1 MSDRAGFPGAS
12 GTANVHRDVDVAMR
26 DGVTLATDIY
36 LPDGEGPFPTL
47 VFRVRGSR
55 NAAFITGVLIVNP
68 LSAVRRGYAVVIQ
81 EVRGRGG
88 SAAQWEPW
96 RHELNDGE
104 DCLDWILA
112 QPWCDGR
119 LGAYGTAYSA
129 SGAQALALLGREE
142 LRAIAVLGTGADPH
156 DGWVYTSGAFE
167 LGWNIYWCY
176 MTAAESIARLDTDD
190 ATRSRLKRDHHH
202 AIIEARSMASRSPL
216 RDQPLLDEV
225 GETQFR
231 EWLDHPDYDDYWR
244 GIDVLAGAA
253 AIRTPVLSII
263 GWYDNFL
270 GSHMAMHRTL
280 TSRAQEPA
288 RSHHRLVVGPW
299 EHVNYVNAFTTSKT
313 GDVEFGPE
321 ASCGAAVSEPL
332 VLDWMDRWVK
342 GEDRGPA
349 GGVRYWQMGS
359 DEWREGTEWPPPHT
373 LERWVLGSAGHA
385 NTVAGDGTLAPQG
398 AAESAPSSSSDMFR
412 YDPADPVATVGGRLL
427 MPTIELAGIRDQ
439 SVVEDRDDV
448 LCYSSRVLAEDIEVA
463 GPITVELWVTTD
475 VEETDFTAKLVDVR
489 PDGYCVNI
497 ADGIV
502 RTRYRESTRSVTPPM
517 EPGVATLLTIDL
529 WDVAHTFCAG
539 NCLRLEVSS
548 SNFPRFDRNLNTGGL
563 YRGVPFGSESLA
575 DARVAT
581 QTVLHD
587 GQHVSALLLPVIR

>member
-1 MSDRAGFPGAS
+1 MTSTIEVPGAS
-12 GTANVHRDVDVAMR
+12 GAAHVHRDVAVAMR
-26 DGVTLATDIY
+26 DGVTLATDVY
-36 LPDGEGPFPTL
+36 LPEGSGPFPTL

-55 NAAFITGVLIVNP
+55 DAAFITGVLIVNP

-96 RHELNDGE
+96 RHELQDGG

-129 SGAQALALLGREE
+129 SGAQALAMLGREE

-176 MTAAESIARLDTDD
+176 MTVSESIARLQTDD
-190 ATRSRLKRDHHH
+190 ATRIRLKRDHHD
-202 AIIEARSMASRSPL
+202 AIIEARAMASRLPL

-244 GIDVLAGAA
+244 DIDVLARVE
-253 AIRTPVLSII
+253 AIRTPTLSII

-270 GSHMAMHRTL
+270 GSHMALHRAL
-280 TSRAQEPA
+280 AARSVEPA
-288 RSHHRLVVGPW
+288 RSHHRLIVGPW

-313 GDVEFGPE
+313 GDVEFGP
-321 ASCGAAVSEPL
+321 AAACGAAVSEPL

-342 GEDRGPA
+342 GEDRGPDR
-349 GGVRYWQMGS
+349 GVRYWQMGT
-359 DEWREGTEWPPPHT
+359 DEWRDGEAWPPPHT
-373 LERWVLGSAGHA
+373 VERWTLGSAGRA
-385 NTVAGDGTLAPQG
+385 NSSTGDGTLTTEGGTSP
-398 AAESAPSSSSDMFR
+398 SAPSDTFR
-412 YDPADPVATVGGRLL
+412 YDPADPVPTVGGRLL

-439 SVVEDRDDV
+439 SVVEHRDDV
-448 LCYSSRVLAEDIEVA
+448 LCYSSAVLEQDLEVA
-463 GPITVELWVTTD
+463 GPIGVELWVTTD
-475 VEETDFTAKLVDVR
+475 VEETDFTAKLVDVG
-489 PDGYCVNI
+489 PDGYCTNI

-502 RTRYRESTRSVTPPM
+502 RTRYRESTQSVAPPM
-517 EPGVATLLTIDL
+517 ESGVPTRLDIDL
-529 WDVAHTFCAG
+529 WDVAHTFRAG
-539 NCLRLEVSS
+539 HRLRLEVSS

-563 YRGVPFGSESLA
+563 YRGIPFGSESLE

-581 QTVLHD
+581 QTVLHSD
-587 GQHVSALLLPVIR
+587 THVSALVLPVVR

>member
-1 MSDRAGFPGAS
+1 MTTTTIHDAS
-12 GTANVHRDVDVAMR
+12 GTAHVHRDIAVQMR
-26 DGVTLATDIY
+26 DGVALATDVY
-36 LPDGEGPFPTL
+36 LPEGPGPFPTL

-68 LSAVRRGYAVVIQ
+68 LSAVRRGYAVVVQ

-96 RHELNDGE
+96 RHEIRDGE
-104 DCLDWILA
+104 DCLDWILS

-142 LRAIAVLGTGADPH
+142 LRAVAVLGTGADPH

-167 LGWNIYWCY
+167 LGWNVYWCY
-176 MTAAESIARLDTDD
+176 MTVSESIARLETDD
-190 ATRSRLKRDHHH
+190 ATRSRLKRDHHR
-202 AIIEARSMASRSPL
+202 AIVEARAMASRLPL

-244 GIDVLAGAA
+244 EVDVLAAA
-253 AIRTPVLSII
+253 ASIRAPILSII

-270 GSHMAMHRTL
+270 GSHMALHRAVRER
-280 TSRAQEPA
+280 SQEPA

-321 ASCGAAVSEPL
+321 AACGVGMSEPL
-332 VLDWMDRWVK
+332 VLDWMDRWIK
-342 GEDRGPA
+342 GEEQGAAD
-349 GGVRYWQMGS
+349 GVRYWQMGA
-359 DEWREGTEWPPPHT
+359 DEWRESPTWPPQHEVQRWT
-373 LERWVLGSAGHA
+373 LSSGGRA
-385 NTVAGDGTLAPQG
+385 NTSAGDGRLVPPGSIASG
-398 AAESAPSSSSDMFR
+398 AATDVFR
-412 YDPADPVATVGGRLL
+412 YDPADPVPTVGGRLL
-427 MPTIELAGIRDQ
+427 MPTIELAGIKDQ
-439 SVVEDRDDV
+439 SVVEDREDV
-448 LCYSSRVLAEDIEVA
+448 LCYSSDPLDGDLEIA
-463 GPITVELWVTTD
+463 GPIVVELWVSTD
-475 VEETDFTAKLVDVR
+475 VEETDFTAKLVDVA
-489 PDGYCVNI
+489 PDGYCANI

-502 RTRYRESTRSVTPPM
+502 RTRYRESTRTVSEPM
-517 EPGVATLLTIDL
+517 RTGVATLLKVDL
-529 WDVAHTFCAG
+529 WDVAHTFRSG
-539 NCLRLEVSS
+539 HRLRLEVSS
-548 SNFPRFDRNLNTGGL
+548 SNFPRFDRNLNTAGL
-563 YRGVPFGSESLA
+563 SRGVPFGSESLA
-575 DARVAT
+575 DARIAT

-587 GQHVSALLLPVIR
+587 AEHPSALLLPVAV

>member
-1 MSDRAGFPGAS
+1 MAEHLIPGCS
-12 GTANVHRDVDVAMR
+12 GTAHVHRDIAVPMR
-26 DGVTLATDIY
+26 DGVTLATDVY
-36 LPDGEGPFPTL
+36 LPEGPGPFPTL
-47 VFRVRGSR
+47 IFRVRGSR
-55 NAAFITGVLIVNP
+55 NTAFITGVLIVNP

-96 RHELNDGE
+96 RHELRDGE
-104 DCLDWILA
+104 DCLDWIVA

-142 LRAIAVLGTGADPH
+142 LRAIAILGTGADPH

-167 LGWNIYWCY
+167 LGWNVYWCY
-176 MTAAESIARLDTDD
+176 MTVSESIARLDTDD
-190 ATRSRLKRDHHH
+190 ATRARLKRDHHRS
-202 AIIEARSMASRSPL
+202 IIEASAMASRLPL

-231 EWLDHPDYDDYWR
+231 EWLDHPDYDEYWR
-244 GIDVLAGAA
+244 EVDVLAGAE
-253 AIRTPVLSII
+253 AIRAPILSII

-270 GSHMAMHRTL
+270 GSHMALHRAV
-280 TSRAQEPA
+280 SERSQEPA

-321 ASCGAAVSEPL
+321 AACGAGVSEPL

-342 GEDRGPA
+342 SEEGASRD
-349 GGVRYWQMGS
+349 GVRYWQMGA
-359 DEWREGTEWPPPHT
+359 DEWRESAAWPPAHT
-373 LERWVLGSAGHA
+373 LQRWTLVSGGRANTADGDGRLLPPGVVGAGHD
-385 NTVAGDGTLAPQG
+385 V
-398 AAESAPSSSSDMFR
+398 SSDTFR
-412 YDPADPVATVGGRLL
+412 YDPADPVPTVGGRLL

-439 SVVEDRDDV
+439 AVVENRSDV
-448 LCYSSRVLAEDIEVA
+448 LCYSSATLSEDLEIA
-463 GPITVELWVTTD
+463 GPIGVELWVTTD
-475 VEETDFTAKLVDVR
+475 VEETDFTAKLVDVA
-489 PDGYCVNI
+489 PDGYCANI

-502 RTRYRESTRSVTPPM
+502 RTRYRESTRSVAPPM
-517 EPGVATLLTIDL
+517 EPGVPTRLTVDL
-529 WDVAHTFCAG
+529 WDVAHTFRAG
-539 NCLRLEVSS
+539 HRLRLEVSS
-548 SNFPRFDRNLNTGGL
+548 SNFPRFDRNLNTAGL
-563 YRGVPFGSESLA
+563 YRGVPFGSESLT

-587 GQHVSALLLPVIR
+587 AAHVSALVLPVAH